1 MAQESQHPHSA
12 SPQDLARAAQTAKE
26 TGRQQRVPDEKGYLV
41 VSFFARE
48 PRQTPRRGKR
58 FSMSDP
64 LWELRGIVDGPGP
77 TDVAANKDTYLAE
90 AYAAKSR

>member
-1 MAQESQHPHSA
+1 MAQESQHTHSA
-12 SPQDLARAAQTAKE
+12 SPQELLRAAQAARE
-26 TGRQQRVPDEKGYLV
+26 TGRQQRVPVEKGYLV

-48 PRQTPRRGKR
+48 PKQTPRRGKR

-77 TDVAANKDTYLAE
+77 TDVSTNKDHYLAE
-90 AYAAKSR
+90 AYASKPR